1 MIFIALCYHNY
12 DENPSSSLPGVLFL
26 IVCFL
31 KIFMKL
37 SRIPF
42 DRPRI
47 SVCAPLIGE
56 NPRVLLLL
64 FSVKPRESCCLNN
77 FGISSSSSLL
87 PLFRRPCRCIE
98 LPSLSSILLLMLL
111 LLLKLIFFMGSSFSF
126 SVGDGTFSTNS
137 STHAIRKISS

>member
-1 MIFIALCYHNY
+1 MIFIALCYHSY
-12 DENPSSSLPGVLFL
+12 EENPSSSWPGAFFF

-37 SRIPF
+37 SRIPC

-77 FGISSSSSLL
+77 FGMSSSSLL
-87 PLFRRPCRCIE
+87 SLFRFPCRYIE
-98 LPSLSSILLLMLL
+98 LPSLSTSLLLLL
-111 LLLKLIFFMGSSFSF
+111 LLLKLILFMLSSLSF

-137 STHAIRKISS
+137 STQAIRKISS